1 MKVLHN
7 RRWIWLLAAGL
18 MLLSGCDGAAKA
30 PETVTQN
37 SLVIDR
43 DGSVTAHLV
52 DVFDRE
58 YYSIDDLSLMAQKEA
73 QTYNQKHAAK
83 PNAIVLLNIG
93 TVENNANSVI
103 VSYQFKDTEVYTDY
117 MEQTLFYGTAEEAGK
132 AGYDFAQMN
141 RVLYT
146 PSGESSIVSA
156 QLADSTGTEKLS
168 QKHVV
173 LLEEPALVYCPY
185 RVKYISDG
193 ARLMEDGSIDT
204 TGVYADKYP
213 VVIVLDK

>member
-7 RRWIWLLAAGL
+7 RKWIWLLAAGV

-30 PETVTQN
+30 PETVTRN
-37 SLVIDR
+37 SLIIDK
-43 DGSVTAHLV
+43 DGGVTAHLV
-52 DVFDRE
+52 DAFDRE
-58 YYSIDDLSLMAQKEA
+58 YYSIDDLSLMAQKEV

-83 PNAIVLLNIG
+83 PNAITLLNIG
-93 TVENNANSVI
+93 AVGNSAESVI

-117 MEQTLFYGTAEEAGK
+117 MEMALFYGTAKEAAE

-141 RVLYT
+141 RVLYA
-146 PSGESSIVSA
+146 PSGESSIVSEK
-156 QLADSTGTEKLS
+156 LADVTGTENLS
-168 QKHVV
+168 EKHVV
-173 LLEEPALVYCPY
+173 LLEAPALVYCPY

-213 VVIVLDK
+213 IVIVLDK

>member
-1 MKVLHN
+1 MRVLHN
-7 RRWIWLLAAGL
+7 RKWIWLLAAGV

-43 DGSVTAHLV
+43 DGGVTAHLV

-58 YYSIDDLSLMAQKEA
+58 YYNIDDLSLMAQKEA
-73 QTYNQKHAAK
+73 QAYNQKHAAK

-117 MEQTLFYGTAEEAGK
+117 MEQALFYGTVEEASK
-132 AGYDFAQMN
+132 AGYDFTQMN

-156 QLADSTGTEKLS
+156 QLADPVGTEKL
-168 QKHVV
+168 KHVV
-173 LLEEPALVYCPY
+173 LLEESALVYCPY
-185 RVKYISDG
+185 RVRYISDG

-204 TGVYADKYP
+204 NGVYADKYP